1 MTTRRRISLAFS
13 RCSNCWIAGANDHC
27 RFVSRAGLLAPQ
39 RANRLSAFLGL
50 FYHCSIAVGFCN
62 WNPAAIATPMALY
75 ALVLEIAQNIVPG
88 RHPALMDLA
97 EGTFGAVGG
106 VFVARFI
113 LSLIPIPH
121 QSDLTMLGNDVM
133 DLIAGLRS
141 M

>member
-1 MTTRRRISLAFS
+1 MT
-13 RCSNCWIAGANDHC
+13 
-27 RFVSRAGLLAPQ
+27 
-39 RANRLSAFLGL
+39 
-50 FYHCSIAVGFCN
+50 IAVLSLVPGYLRPSVPIGCQHFLAYFITAVLLSFGFCN

-113 LSLIPIPH
+113 LSLRRIGGTAE
-121 QSDLTMLGNDVM
+121 Q
-133 DLIAGLRS
+133 
-141 M
+141 